1 MIIMTIAQM
10 LEEGI
15 KLGGNGR
22 ALFDDERV
30 VTYPQLRKS
39 AERIFC
45 FLRSKGVCTGDA
57 VAIVMPRSIDYVIAE
72 TAWEWTMF
80 NPEEKQRRHETVF
93 PLECQKEFQKG
104 AALVN
109 T

>member
-22 ALFDDERV
+22 ALFDDERL

-39 AERIFC
+39 A
-45 FLRSKGVCTGDA
+45 
-57 VAIVMPRSIDYVIAE
+57 
-72 TAWEWTMF
+72 
-80 NPEEKQRRHETVF
+80 
-93 PLECQKEFQKG
+93 
-104 AALVN
+104 ALVN